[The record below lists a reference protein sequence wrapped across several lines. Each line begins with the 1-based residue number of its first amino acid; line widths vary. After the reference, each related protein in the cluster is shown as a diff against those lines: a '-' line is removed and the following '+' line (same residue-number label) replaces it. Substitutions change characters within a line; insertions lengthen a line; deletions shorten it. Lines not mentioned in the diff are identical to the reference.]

1 MPQPGGFL
9 LDKAKRRRKAFLARR
24 GWLIALISAIP
35 ALTAL
40 AFSQFGNPLGPW
52 VSRGELNAF
61 WIGVGLVG
69 VAWTV
74 SSLLGLDGARNL
86 RDAAEAEQ
94 WTAQALRPLCRRGWT
109 AFHDID
115 LSGKNI
121 DHALISRRGV
131 IALETKWT
139 TDEVVIDETGIRR
152 TWLDGK
158 QRRDWRQLRSA
169 QRHAR
174 DLANL
179 LEAADVRV
187 RVLPV
192 LVMWGPDVAR
202 IDGGARRID
211 GVLVAVG
218 AQSSHWLRQLRSQPL
233 APRDVARA
241 TEALQAHQFGRR
253 SSPALGHD
261 SGGRPNPAAALPPD
275 PKPQPLR
282 AQTPQPPEERRVFDA
297 LRRWRLATA
306 RAEGVPPYMILHDRH
321 LVALAQ
327 RRPRTMQALGA
338 CPGIGTVKLG
348 KYGEA
353 ILRVISDGP
362 VDPGQAALVP
372 SAAAR

>member
-1 MPQPGGFL
+1 MSRPGGFL
-9 LDKAKRRRKAFLARR
+9 LDEAKRRRKAFLARR
-24 GWLIALISAIP
+24 AWLIALIAAIP
-35 ALTAL
+35 ALIAL
-40 AFSQFGNPLGPW
+40 ALSQFKNPLAPW
-52 VSRGELNAF
+52 VSRSELNAF

-74 SSLLGLDGARNL
+74 FSLLGLDGARNL
-86 RDAAEAEQ
+86 RDAADAEQ

-115 LSGKNI
+115 LGGKNI
-121 DHALISRRGV
+121 DHALIGRRGA

-139 TDEVVIDETGIRR
+139 TDEVVVDESGIRR

-158 QRRDWRQLRSA
+158 ERRDWRQIRSA

-202 IDGGARRID
+202 IDGGFRRID

-218 AQSSHWLRQLRSQPL
+218 TQSAHWRRQLRSQPL

-241 TEALQAHQFGRR
+241 IGALKAHQPGGR
-253 SSPALGHD
+253 SSPTRRRE
-261 SGGRPNPAAALPPD
+261 SGGPPSPAATPPPG
-275 PKPQPLR
+275 PKPRP
-282 AQTPQPPEERRVFDA
+282 AEAQPPEAPEERQVFDA
-297 LRRWRLATA
+297 LRRWRLASA

-321 LVALAQ
+321 LVVLAQ
-327 RRPRTMQALGA
+327 RRPTTMQALGA
-338 CPGIGTVKLG
+338 CPGIGTIKLG

-353 ILRVISDGP
+353 ILRVIPEEPANPDR
-362 VDPGQAALVP
+362 AAP
-372 SAAAR
+372 ISSAAAR